1 MTEMSPCVVARFEDY
16 HRFLEA
22 LRALKESGAY
32 RYEAFGPTNLEEIED
47 LMPGKGSGVRIW
59 STFGAVTG
67 LVTFYLMCVLSALIY
82 ALIVGG
88 KPPISN
94 VPYVIPAYEGT
105 ILLGGIFAFV
115 AVLFYA
121 RFGARKLPAHYSLRF
136 SGDSYGIAVHCP
148 NRERR
153 KVAEMLT
160 DKGAVETSE
169 VRDE

>member
-1 MTEMSPCVVARFEDY
+1 MTEESPCVVARFEDY

-22 LRALKESGAY
+22 LRALKESGTY

-82 ALIVGG
+82 FLIVGG

-105 ILLGGIFAFV
+105 ILLGGISAFI

-121 RFGARKLPAHYSLRF
+121 RFGARKPPPHYDLRF
-136 SGDSYGIAVHCP
+136 SSDSYGIAVFCA
-148 NRERR
+148 RED
-153 KVAEMLT
+153 KPTVGKMLS
-160 DKGAVETSE
+160 DMGASQATGVEP
-169 VRDE
+169 